1 MTSTMPFALPYFL
14 ETAGGMEFIGLL
26 FWIWMI
32 YHCATREPNSSQK
45 VLWLLLV
52 VLVPDIGA
60 LIYFLVR
67 VVRIRG

>member
-1 MTSTMPFALPYFL
+1 MIFALPYFL
-14 ETAGGMEFIGLL
+14 ETPKGLMLIGVL
-26 FWIWMI
+26 FWLWMI
-32 YHCATREPNSSQK
+32 YHCATREKNSPEK

-67 VVRIRG
+67 VVKIRGS